1 MSPLVAVAFA
11 NLRQWAHF
19 AFGITI
25 VLLISAQA
33 SAENTS
39 PLQLNKTL
47 PRPSDKSNGS
57 ESILGVHES
66 FLIYIEHDQM
76 LESSVQMIDIRN
88 SAASWEK
95 LDLNLGAWFSTA
107 ISHPKHGIV
116 LLGHPFGEHDNSI
129 SKLLTVE
136 SATGDVTVVDLPD
149 FPEPIQNA
157 TGVIHKNVVYA
168 FGGQSNHSSPIFSNR
183 IYSLNLEV
191 IDQGWRQGPDL
202 PATGRSRATVGTRGN
217 QLYVFGGQHG
227 INAPAAILRD
237 AWMFTFPDGP
247 WKPLSKLPDNPVANS
262 PHAFQVG
269 HDYLC
274 IPLGE
279 EDVLAYHTITD
290 RWTVRKSSRSL
301 ANTGVLETDGIEIPP
316 IDDSLLNQVVITSKF
331 GDGSVTFAI
340 LDCTISP
347 RSLSVMDWVAII
359 LYGAVLVF
367 MGLYFMRR
375 ERSTQ
380 DFFLGGHRVPWWAA
394 GVSIFATQ
402 LSAITFMAIPAK
414 SYDTNWILFIQ
425 NLGIFA
431 MAPVVAYTL
440 LPFFRRLSVT
450 TAYEYLERRF
460 HSSLRL
466 AGSAIYML
474 FQVGRIAVVT
484 LLPALALA
492 AVTGFDV
499 QLCIIAMGIIC
510 IAYTVL
516 GGIEAVI
523 WSDVLQTVV
532 LLGGALWALIVMVQG
547 TDGGMEAM
555 ISDASAQGK
564 LEIINPSLSLN
575 QSSLVAVILAAIFI
589 NIIPYASDQSVVQ
602 RYLTTPNEKAAK
614 KSLWVGGLLS
624 IPASI
629 LFFALGTALW
639 SYYRANPLELAPTE
653 KLDQIL
659 PFFLVDQLPSGVA
672 GLVIA
677 GIFAAAMSSL
687 DSSMNSVSTAFT
699 TDFYCR
705 FKPNSTEHIRLKV
718 ARLVTVAFGLIG
730 TGAAL
735 IMAALNEPSLFDLW
749 LKIIGLF
756 GSSLAGLFILG
767 IVAPRSGATAA
778 WIGLVFGAG
787 CVFFVSFF
795 TSASYLIYAAVGVVG
810 CVTIG
815 TIAGFILPNQRP
827 TKGLT
832 LSSMGMPSEN

>member
-1 MSPLVAVAFA
+1 M
-11 NLRQWAHF
+11 RC
-19 AFGITI
+19 
-25 VLLISAQA
+25 
-33 SAENTS
+33 
-39 PLQLNKTL
+39 
-47 PRPSDKSNGS
+47 
-57 ESILGVHES
+57 
-66 FLIYIEHDQM
+66 IEPEQG
-76 LESSVQMIDIRN
+76 LESSVQLIDMEDD
-88 SAASWEK
+88 AASWK
-95 LDLNLGAWFSTA
+95 KADFDLGGSFSTA
-107 ISHPKHGIV
+107 ISHPDRGIV
-116 LLGHPFGEHDNSI
+116 LLGQSLEERDRSI
-129 SKLLTVE
+129 TKLLTFTRD
-136 SATGDVTVVDLPD
+136 TGDVRIVDLPD

-157 TGVIHKNVVYA
+157 TGAIHGNLIYV
-168 FGGQSNHSSPIFSNR
+168 FGGHGNQSSPICSNR
-183 IYSLNLEV
+183 IYSLNLEEPEG
-191 IDQGWRQGPDL
+191 GWTQGPDL
-202 PATGRSRATVGTRGN
+202 PAAGRFRATLGTRGGN
-217 QLYVFGGQHG
+217 LYVFGGHNDTG
-227 INAPAAILRD
+227 VTSPPLRD
-237 AWMFTFPDGP
+237 AWTFAFPNGP
-247 WKPLSKLPDNPVANS
+247 WESIAEVPEHPVVNS
-262 PHAFQVG
+262 SHAFQIG

-274 IPLGE
+274 IPLGKQN
-279 EDVLAYHTITD
+279 VLAYHTITD
-290 RWTVRKSSRSL
+290 RWTLRESSTEHMR
-301 ANTGVLETDGIEIPP
+301 TGVLKTVGIELPT
-316 IDDSLLNQVVITSKF
+316 IDPSLPGQVIVTTTF
-331 GDGSVTFAI
+331 EDGTVSAAI
-340 LDCTISP
+340 LNPVDST
-347 RSLSVMDWVAII
+347 RSLSALDWVAII
-359 LYGAVLVF
+359 LYGVILLG

-450 TAYEYLERRF
+450 TAYEYLELRF

-492 AVTGFDV
+492 VVTGFDV

-523 WSDVLQTVV
+523 WSDVLQTAV
-532 LLGGALWALIVMVQG
+532 LLGGALWALVAMVQG
-547 TDGGMEAM
+547 TDGGITAM

-564 LEIINPSLSLN
+564 LDIIDPSFSLS
-575 QSSLVAVILAAIFI
+575 QSSLMAVILAAIFI

-614 KSLWVGGLLS
+614 KSLWVGGILS

-639 SYYRANPLELAPTE
+639 SYYRANPMELAPTE

-699 TDFYCR
+699 TDFYSR
-705 FKPNSTEHIRLKV
+705 FRPDSSDHRRLKV
-718 ARLVTVAFGLIG
+718 ARLVTVIFGIIG

-767 IVAPRSGATAA
+767 IIAPRSGAAAA
-778 WIGLVFGAG
+778 WIGLVFGVT
-787 CVFFVSFF
+787 CVFVVSFF

-815 TIAGFILPNQRP
+815 TLAGFILPNQKP

-832 LSSMGMPSEN
+832 LGSMGIQHTN